1 MKKILSIAF
10 LFYCGISFAQNSNGI
25 KLKKGQTITLN
36 SVVNSETEMQM
47 GAMKNDINSTIKLN
61 VVDENAESFTISSS
75 IAQMKMNMDGMGQN
89 MSYDSEKPE
98 DKDSELGQAMG
109 DKIKKV
115 DTYILNKKTGKT
127 TKVKKE
133 GGDEEEAGG
142 MGGMFSTGD
151 EDGTANAAFFL
162 LPEGKK
168 IGDSWSDSTFNK
180 GITTKET
187 YTIKSIVGEIATIDV
202 VGTMTGVKE
211 QEANGMTISMTFNT
225 KTTEQK
231 LVNINLG
238 LVTKVSSTT
247 DGTNSMDM
255 MGQQMELTIKSSLV
269 TTFNF

>member
-10 LFYCGISFAQNSNGI
+10 LFYCGTSFAQNSNGI

-47 GAMKNDINSTIKLN
+47 GAMKNDINTTIKLN
-61 VVDENAESFTISSS
+61 VVDENAETFTLSSS

-98 DKDSELGQAMG
+98 DKDSEVGKAMG

-115 DTYILNKKTGKT
+115 DTYILDKKTGKT

-133 GGDEEEAGG
+133 GDEEEAGG
-142 MGGMFSTGD
+142 MGMFSAGD
-151 EDGTANAAFFL
+151 EDGAANAAFFI

-168 IGDSWSDSTFNK
+168 IGDSWSESTLNK
-180 GITTKET
+180 GITTKKT
-187 YTIKSIVGEIATIDV
+187 YTLKSIDQDVATIDV
-202 VGTMTGVKE
+202 AGTITGTKE
-211 QEANGMTISMTFNT
+211 QEANGMTMSITMNNKF
-225 KTTEQK
+225 TEQI
-231 LVNINLG
+231 LVNINVG
-238 LVTKVSSTT
+238 LVTKANNAT

-255 MGQQMELTIKSSLV
+255 MGQQMEMTVKSSTV
-269 TTFNF
+269 TTVNF